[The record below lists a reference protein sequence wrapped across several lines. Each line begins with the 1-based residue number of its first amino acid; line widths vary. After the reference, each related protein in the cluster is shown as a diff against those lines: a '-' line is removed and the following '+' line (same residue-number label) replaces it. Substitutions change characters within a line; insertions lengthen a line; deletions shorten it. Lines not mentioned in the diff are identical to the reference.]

1 MKFSMKKRIF
11 TKLIGSFFLFL
22 GIVLITF
29 VACLMIEAFSI
40 GGELENLMPSHI
52 VDDKGNVKNIDSVK
66 KLGGWVEELNL
77 DYQVIKVYG
86 EKKTDIQKYTQD
98 DIYELTAITEMRSSR
113 HSIQGFHITFPDEK
127 EGYIGFIYK
136 IENVDKYF
144 LCIYSRKVMQID
156 TTLVFNGDDTSAAH
170 NESDNFFVLFFV
182 LLFLEILLFSLYLR
196 KKIKNPLDKLAK
208 GMERIR
214 SGESG
219 VILDIKTEAEF
230 EQIVDTF
237 NMMTKELERQK
248 QENTRL
254 VAQKNQMLL
263 ELSHDI
269 KTPIATIK
277 SYANALEA
285 GLVPEEKQ
293 QAYHHT
299 IDVKAD
305 RVQMLTEEMFFML
318 KMDNPDYHLSTKRV
332 NVCEFLRKI
341 CAEYYDEIKEAGY
354 DFIIEIP
361 EEKLSADIDEKLFTR
376 VVGNLLSNAK
386 KYNKSGHMIGAVC
399 VQEHEKIC
407 IKVADDGEAI
417 DEMLAEQMFFAFV
430 RGDKT
435 RKSDGGTGLGL
446 AISKI
451 IVEKHGGTITYL
463 RENGKNVF
471 EIHILGCKK
480 YIA

>member
-1 MKFSMKKRIF
+1 MKIFMKKRPLKKRIF

-22 GIVLITF
+22 IIVMLTF
-29 VACLMIEAFSI
+29 VGCIFFEGFLI
-40 GGELENLMPSHI
+40 GEGTLDSLMPYNI
-52 VDDKGNVKNIDSVK
+52 VDPDGTVKNIDSVK
-66 KLGGWVEELNL
+66 RMGGWVEELDSN
-77 DYQVIKVYG
+77 YQVIKVYG
-86 EKKTDIQKYTQD
+86 DKKTDIQKYTQD
-98 DIYELTAITEMRSSR
+98 DIYELTAITEVQKQNSVNFEMNVMDKRES
-113 HSIQGFHITFPDEK
+113 
-127 EGYIGFIYK
+127 YIGFIYK
-136 IENVDKYF
+136 IENPDKYF
-144 LCIYSRKVMQID
+144 LCIYSRNVMQPHV
-156 TTLVFNGDDTSAAH
+156 TVVFNGDNTSEAYGEGRVFYAL
-170 NESDNFFVLFFV
+170 FVILLFFEV
-182 LLFLEILLFSLYLR
+182 LLFSLFLR
-196 KKIKNPLDKLAK
+196 KKIKYPLDKLIN

-237 NMMTKELERQK
+237 NMMTKELEMQK
-248 QENTRL
+248 EENTRL

-293 QAYHHT
+293 AVYHHT

-318 KMDNPDYHLSTKRV
+318 KMDNPDYNLNIEKV
-332 NVCEFLRKI
+332 NVSEFLRKI
-341 CAEYYDEIKEAGY
+341 CAEYYDEIEGAGFE
-354 DFIIEIP
+354 FIIDIP
-361 EEKLSADIDEKLFTR
+361 EEKIMVDMDMKLFAR
-376 VVGNLLSNAK
+376 VMGNLLSNAS
-386 KYNKSGHMIGAVC
+386 KYNKIGNTIGVIC
-399 VQEHEKIC
+399 EKKDREIS
-407 IKVADDGEAI
+407 IRVTDDGECI
-417 DEMLAEQMFFAFV
+417 DDTLAKQMFSAFV

-451 IVEKHGGTITYL
+451 IVEKHGGKLWYL
-463 RENGKNVF
+463 REGGKNIFV
-471 EIHILGCKK
+471 ITMGL
-480 YIA
+480 